1 MLLNTERLLYLVS
14 IAETGSFSAAARKL
28 GVSPSAVNQAVQ
40 AMEIDLGISVF
51 DRVAG
56 KAPTLTPEGKVLYFQ
71 ALEIVP
77 SSKRLTAKCNP
88 YNAAKS
94 PRSPLLLIA

>member
-51 DRVAG
+51 ERVAG
-56 KAPTLTPEGKVLYFQ
+56 KAPTLTPQGKVLYFQ

-77 SSKRLTAKCNP
+77 RLKAIDRKVQ
-88 YNAAKS
+88 S
-94 PRSPLLLIA
+94 LQRGEELRSPLPLIA